1 MQALEIEDAVL
12 EINLQDRIIDYV
24 RSGGDIGEIPR
35 MLGRGLVGY
44 PLIASMLRRWTR
56 MLGIEGG
63 AATWEALKNDLMKH
77 LEYSVLDRPYKA
89 MRLGLRSWTNYLQIV
104 EAGTWS
110 LNSFISVEID
120 LNVVLR
126 TSLEFVSGKWQLL
139 ATQMS
144 CLRQS
149 ALT

>member
-1 MQALEIEDAVL
+1 
-12 EINLQDRIIDYV
+12 
-24 RSGGDIGEIPR
+24 
-35 MLGRGLVGY
+35 
-44 PLIASMLRRWTR
+44 
-56 MLGIEGG
+56 
-63 AATWEALKNDLMKH
+63 
-77 LEYSVLDRPYKA
+77 

-144 CLRQS
+144 CLRCS
-149 ALT
+149 PTLYVCSIT

>member
-1 MQALEIEDAVL
+1 MQALKIEDAVL

-24 RSGGDIGEIPR
+24 RSGGGSGSASLTYAETKPIAIFLDIGEIPR

-77 LEYSVLDRPYKA
+77 LEYSVLDRASRPVP
-89 MRLGLRSWTNYLQIV
+89 TI
-104 EAGTWS
+104 
-110 LNSFISVEID
+110 FH
-120 LNVVLR
+120 
-126 TSLEFVSGKWQLL
+126 
-139 ATQMS
+139 TQ
-144 CLRQS
+144 
-149 ALT
+149 